1 MSLGIQF
8 LGVCEDG
15 HHLSWL
21 SNTCDRASLK
31 YITERGAAKFQQ
43 ELSDLV
49 SEQFADILEELNA
62 EDVPQD
68 GEGSGD
74 DDET

>member
-8 LGVCEDG
+8 LGICEDE

-31 YITERGAAKFQQ
+31 YICEHGTAMFQQ
-43 ELSDLV
+43 ELSDLI
-49 SEQFADILEELNA
+49 SEQFADILEELNT
-62 EDVPQD
+62 EDVPQE

-74 DDET
+74 DDEA

>member
-8 LGVCEDG
+8 LAIFEDE

-31 YITERGAAKFQQ
+31 YITEHGTAMFQQ
-43 ELSDLV
+43 ELSDMV

-74 DDET
+74 DEET